1 MRRLA
6 ERLLLLA
13 ALALAALSVQASLPE
28 PVKALVPAWRNLGSG
43 DASFLGLRLYGASLW
58 VSGQAYREDAPFAL
72 ALTYARGFSRDTLV
86 STSLDE
92 MRRLGG
98 ADEARLARLAR
109 WKSELERVFPDVAAG
124 ETIVGV
130 HLPGRGAAFYHQG
143 RLSGEVM
150 DPAFSRAF
158 FAIWLDSRTRV
169 PALRSRLLGAPS

>member
-92 MRRLGG
+92 MRRLVGTAWPAG
-98 ADEARLARLAR
+98 RASWSASFRMWRRARPSSACTCPAAVPPSITRAACPAR
-109 WKSELERVFPDVAAG
+109 
-124 ETIVGV
+124 
-130 HLPGRGAAFYHQG
+130 
-143 RLSGEVM
+143 
-150 DPAFSRAF
+150 
-158 FAIWLDSRTRV
+158 
-169 PALRSRLLGAPS
+169 